1 MLLSP
6 LLSLKCQMF
15 KSYSLYFSLTSFQ
28 TISILQSHT
37 VVSLLLLT
45 QMLTVLT
52 LVGLSTRLGYYQH
65 TTKMLSY
72 LTYHVSLGSCLSDK
86 ELCQSS
92 LTSPLGLVLLVCF
105 TGSMLFYVCQTTVA
119 DQKLTFAYC
128 TVRLELIF
136 SNTVYPFKV
145 PFPLFSVFCFSFSFL
160 SFWPGEPFLL
170 VFLV

>member
-1 MLLSP
+1 MLSIHYLDLCRAKMLLSP
-6 LLSLKCQMF
+6 LFSLKCQMF

-45 QMLTVLT
+45 QVLTVPT
-52 LVGLSTRLGYYQH
+52 LVSTRLGYYQH
-65 TTKMLSY
+65 TINMLSY
-72 LTYHVSLGSCLSDK
+72 LTYHVSLRSCLSDK

-136 SNTVYPFKV
+136 SNTII
-145 PFPLFSVFCFSFSFL
+145 L
-160 SFWPGEPFLL
+160 SI
-170 VFLV
+170 